1 MDYTYVRYNIV
12 LHAIEYVQATIKQAI
27 GETLQGA
34 RARERKMKSIKWRVN
49 DNLFVIYLNSN
60 LSRSSKEQWRKSSLL
75 NLFETD

>member
-34 RARERKMKSIKWRVN
+34 SESEGEKNEKHKMGVN
-49 DNLFVIYLNSN
+49 DNLFVIYLK
-60 LSRSSKEQWRKSSLL
+60 LK
-75 NLFETD
+75 